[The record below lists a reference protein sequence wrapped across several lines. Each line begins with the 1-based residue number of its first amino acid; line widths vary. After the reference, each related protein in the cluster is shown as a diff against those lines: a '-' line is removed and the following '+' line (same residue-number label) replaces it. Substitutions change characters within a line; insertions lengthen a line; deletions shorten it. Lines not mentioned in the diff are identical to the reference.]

1 MYAIC
6 LTVDKANK
14 RFTDAINSYSQDK
27 LAVPVYSCTKKN

>member
-6 LTVDKANK
+6 LAVDKANK

-27 LAVPVYSCTKKN
+27 LAVYSCAKKN